1 MVQHFSDPRRDVIDA
16 TVDEI
21 RNHLQ
26 YIEQGTPTQRHRHKY
41 GLLTEMTFF
50 IALVNAPFT
59 ECTDIKSFVM
69 NENTT
74 HRSSINTYDN
84 NDPANVNGFFTGQ
97 QIIKI
102 REVIADETIFAEW
115 CHRILTNFIADASM
129 ELRVLEASEREMIRQ
144 QVAPRHVRWAV
155 GGRTG
160 KRKKRRK
167 KRTKKQTRR
176 KKRRPAKQAGKR
188 KRTMKRR

>member
-41 GLLTEMTFF
+41 ELLTEMTFF
-50 IALVNAPFT
+50 IALVNAPFN

-97 QIIKI
+97 HIIKI

-115 CHRILTNFIADASM
+115 CHRILTNFIANASM
-129 ELRVLEASEREMIRQ
+129 ELRALEASEREMIRHQ
-144 QVAPRHVRWAV
+144 
-155 GGRTG
+155 GG
-160 KRKKRRK
+160 KRQTHRNKQRIRQKKQRK

-188 KRTMKRR
+188 RRKRTTKRR

>member
-26 YIEQGTPTQRHRHKY
+26 YIEQGTPTQRHRHKFD
-41 GLLTEMTFF
+41 LLTELTFF
-50 IALVNAPFT
+50 IALVNAPFN

-74 HRSSINTYDN
+74 HISNINTYDN
-84 NDPANVNGFFTGQ
+84 NDPANVNGFLTGQ
-97 QIIKI
+97 HITKI

-115 CHRILTNFIADASM
+115 CRHILTISISNVNTD
-129 ELRVLEASEREMIRQ
+129 LRALEAGEREMIRQ